1 MKKMVEK
8 FGLAGGIGALSVF
21 LTASIVKAQTLCDP
35 LGTNCTPGTESFT
48 SVATNVT
55 TFLVTDIAIPLSI
68 IMVLVGAF
76 QFMTGGGDPEKISQ
90 ARKTILYAAVGLA
103 VALLAGGVATLIK
116 NIIGG
121 S

>member
-8 FGLAGGIGALSVF
+8 MGLAGGIATLSLL
-21 LTASIVKAQTLCDP
+21 LTSSFASAQTLIDP
-35 LGTNCTPGTESFT
+35 LGGSESFT

-55 TFLVTDIAIPLSI
+55 TFLVTDIAIPLSV

-103 VALLAGGVATLIK
+103 IALIAGGVATLIK
-116 NIIGG
+116 NLINGT